1 MHVGQSTSSVAME
14 KDGCRESL
22 QLTLDHDVSIKALGT
37 DRNAQNTKLMREEFP
52 KIEHKYDDY
61 HMDKNI
67 RKRIGKHAR
76 SKVGADLTPW
86 MKSLSYHLW
95 YSVRHCNGKLHHLLQ
110 QNIITNKHEWYGA
123 GME

>member
-1 MHVGQSTSSVAME
+1 ME

-37 DRNAQNTKLMREEFP
+37 DRNAQITELMLEEFP
-52 KIEHKYDDY
+52 QNRTQINYDDY

-86 MKSLSYHLW
+86 MKSISYHLW
-95 YSVRHCNGKLHHLLQ
+95 YSVRHCNGDVIYGELHHLLQ